1 MDRQTSSM
9 WESKPFVVFF
19 VVIGIASISSAVIG
33 WKMSSFY
40 VSLNNQGVTTTGMV
54 THDEIRRGSR
64 WGSNRYHFYTYKDTA
79 GTTHS
84 GNTAMSALTVGAPL
98 EVTYLPN
105 NPDRHVPFQMTSSRM
120 YQPLRAALKFSFS
133 LLCLTYAFGYI
144 VFWLIRRS

>member
-1 MDRQTSSM
+1 MDRQTLSM

-19 VVIGIASISSAVIG
+19 VVIGIASITSAVIG

-40 VSLNNQGVTTTGMV
+40 MSLNNQGITTTGMV

-64 WGSNRYHFYTYKDTA
+64 WGSNHYYFYTYKDTA
-79 GTTHS
+79 GTSHS

-98 EVTYLPN
+98 KVTYLQN
-105 NPDRHVPFQMTSSRM
+105 NPDRHVPFQMSSSRI

-133 LLCLTYAFGYI
+133 LLCVTYAFGYI
-144 VFWLIRRS
+144 VFWFIRRS